1 MIKLF
6 KGWYSRHFSE
16 PGTIEFAFVLL
27 AAFVVVYYFMWLVG
41 PLVVALCIAYCLDW
55 LVRLLINKFKLKRM
69 PASTITMVL
78 FVGLSIGIMV
88 FIVPK
93 IVQQANQFYTS
104 LQQISL
110 SAQGD
115 RKDDFDT
122 IISTRTYEFIE
133 SLPDPI
139 PSMFSQEEI
148 DQYVLQARAS
158 ILANTTSF
166 IRNQVMPSVVN
177 AMTWLMYMI
186 IVPIFTFLMLANK
199 ETLQKRF
206 KDYILPTNQDI
217 IGQFWKRIN
226 EQLEHYIRGKILH
239 VFIITIVNTMAFL
252 LLGVNY
258 AFLLG
263 FGVGLSVI
271 IPYVGAAIITIPV
284 VLIPVFQFGFTSYLV
299 WILVVYLIIQ
309 LLDGNVLTPFLFS
322 KVMDL
327 DAFSILSAV
336 LIFGGLWGFWGV
348 FFSIPLATF
357 IGSMVKYWPREASNS
372 DKDSKNKDESEDNNE
387 TEEKHEALPDSKE

>member
-1 MIKLF
+1 
-6 KGWYSRHFSE
+6 
-16 PGTIEFAFVLL
+16 
-27 AAFVVVYYFMWLVG
+27 
-41 PLVVALCIAYCLDW
+41 
-55 LVRLLINKFKLKRM
+55 
-69 PASTITMVL
+69 
-78 FVGLSIGIMV
+78 
-88 FIVPK
+88 
-93 IVQQANQFYTS
+93 
-104 LQQISL
+104 
-110 SAQGD
+110 
-115 RKDDFDT
+115 
-122 IISTRTYEFIE
+122 
-133 SLPDPI
+133 
-139 PSMFSQEEI
+139 
-148 DQYVLQARAS
+148 VLQARAS
-158 ILANTTSF
+158 TLANTTSF

>member
-6 KGWYSRHFSE
+6 KSWYSRHFSKA
-16 PGTIEFAFVLL
+16 GTVEFALVLL

-55 LVRLLINKFKLKRM
+55 FVRLLINKFKLKRK
-69 PASTITMVL
+69 PASIITMVL

-148 DQYVLQARAS
+148 GWLTKKLCRNVLAH
-158 ILANTTSF
+158 
-166 IRNQVMPSVVN
+166 
-177 AMTWLMYMI
+177 
-186 IVPIFTFLMLANK
+186 IFF
-199 ETLQKRF
+199 
-206 KDYILPTNQDI
+206 
-217 IGQFWKRIN
+217 
-226 EQLEHYIRGKILH
+226 
-239 VFIITIVNTMAFL
+239 
-252 LLGVNY
+252 
-258 AFLLG
+258 
-263 FGVGLSVI
+263 
-271 IPYVGAAIITIPV
+271 
-284 VLIPVFQFGFTSYLV
+284 
-299 WILVVYLIIQ
+299 LIIKQ
-309 LLDGNVLTPFLFS
+309 S
-322 KVMDL
+322 
-327 DAFSILSAV
+327 
-336 LIFGGLWGFWGV
+336 
-348 FFSIPLATF
+348 
-357 IGSMVKYWPREASNS
+357 
-372 DKDSKNKDESEDNNE
+372 
-387 TEEKHEALPDSKE
+387 